1 LTYSLP
7 DRKKRLDVTAYDFC
21 DDIRASDHRPVCM
34 ALTVETNSEVLP
46 VIADAVEAGGGD
58 GKSPRKA
65 SARVPDDC
73 VLAALEI
80 SELNV
85 DIIMPGG
92 SPMNPLQNAGA
103 GTNAYLSPDMDNSDT
118 TAMSDQSSPA
128 PARGSTSDPSSRDL
142 ESGLDSGV
150 SGVQIEDTAIAEVIV
165 IFPLPCKDPMSSQRK
180 LFDFARALDLGTGET

>member
-1 LTYSLP
+1 
-7 DRKKRLDVTAYDFC
+7 
-21 DDIRASDHRPVCM
+21 M

-46 VIADAVEAGGGD
+46 VIANAVEANVGD
-58 GKSPRKA
+58 GKA
-65 SARVPDDC
+65 SRNAGARVPDDC

-85 DIIMPGG
+85 DIVMPGG

-118 TAMSDQSSPA
+118 TAMSDVSSSASPA
-128 PARGSTSDPSSRDL
+128 PPRGLASDSNPRDL
-142 ESGLDSGV
+142 EAGLDTGI